1 MVINSSNE
9 TFSSDVTKSTISVV
23 DFWAPWC
30 GPCRV
35 IGPILEK
42 YDANSDNDVNIIK
55 VNVDEYPEL
64 AGSYNIRG
72 IPTLLFMKDG
82 NVIGQHVGTLSE
94 ADLTSKINAYK

>member
-9 TFSSDVTKSTISVV
+9 TFSVDVTKSEISVV

-35 IGPILEK
+35 MSPILEK
-42 YDANSDNDVNIIK
+42 YDENSGDGVNIIK

-64 AGSYNIRG
+64 AGTYNVRG
-72 IPTLLFMKDG
+72 IPTLLFMMDG
-82 NVIGQHVGTLSE
+82 EVKSQHVGTLSE
-94 ADLTSKINAYK
+94 TDLAQKISNLK